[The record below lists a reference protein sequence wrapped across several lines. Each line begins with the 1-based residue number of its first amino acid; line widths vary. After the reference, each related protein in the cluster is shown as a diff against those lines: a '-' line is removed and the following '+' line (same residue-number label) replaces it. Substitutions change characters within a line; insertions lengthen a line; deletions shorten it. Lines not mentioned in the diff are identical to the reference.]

1 MRGDVHVGFC
11 ERFAGET
18 PAHLL
23 GCSCC
28 RLRGLAITNNSLAML
43 YKTIEWLSSD
53 SNNLAQKHFSITP
66 HHPQYFTA
74 TILEWKH
81 LLKPDKY
88 KDVIIDSLKFL
99 VKEKRV
105 QVNTFVIMSNHIHLI
120 WQVQKGFVR
129 ENVQRDFLK
138 FTSQTIKRD
147 LKKNHPAVLEKFLVN
162 AKDRKYQIWERNPL
176 SLDLLT
182 KRYLF
187 KR

>member
-1 MRGDVHVGFC
+1 
-11 ERFAGET
+11 
-18 PAHLL
+18 
-23 GCSCC
+23 
-28 RLRGLAITNNSLAML
+28 ML
-43 YKTIEWLSSD
+43 YKTIGWLNSD

-120 WQVQKGFVR
+120 WQVQKGFER

-147 LKKNHPAVLEKFLVN
+147 LKKNHPAVLEKFLNN

-176 SLDLLT
+176 TIDLLT
-182 KRYLF
+182 KEMFIQKMETFIIIL
-187 KR
+187 